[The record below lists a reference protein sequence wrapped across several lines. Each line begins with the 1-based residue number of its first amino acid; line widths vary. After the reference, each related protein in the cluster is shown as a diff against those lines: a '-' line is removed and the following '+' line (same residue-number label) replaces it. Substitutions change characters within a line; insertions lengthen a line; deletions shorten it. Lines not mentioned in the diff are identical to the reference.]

1 VVERRAGLQPLEL
14 VARHGVPRRDLEDVA
29 SLALRHADPDGDVL
43 ACEEVREPKGL
54 DDVAGAD
61 AAVVGLVGE
70 PQRQD
75 TLLLQVRLVDACEG
89 AGDDDRAACGQRSD
103 LARDGRIDVRTVEAG
118 LERSVFTGA
127 AFAVVFVDDERPGLA
142 AGLETLGDARDGVS
156 LRLRGIVLV
165 VESDVYV
172 SSLIIHGLDG
182 RGQVSTDSFRHQFSK
197 RTVITIEVLVGLLST
212 HEGHNTHRGSQRCWS
227 SGPCT

>member
-1 VVERRAGLQPLEL
+1 M
-14 VARHGVPRRDLEDVA
+14 PRRDLEDVA
-29 SLALRHADPDGDVL
+29 ALALRDADPDGDVL

-70 PQRQD
+70 PQRQNA
-75 TLLLQVRLVDACEG
+75 LLLQVRLVDAGEG

-103 LARDGRIDVRTVEAG
+103 PARDGRIDVRTVKAG

-127 AFAVVFVDDERPGLA
+127 AFAVVFVDDKCPGLV
-142 AGLETLGDARDGVS
+142 AGLETLRDARDGVS

-172 SSLIIHGLDG
+172 SSLVVHGLG
-182 RGQVSTDSFRHQFSK
+182 KQNRVSTDAATSFQS
-197 RTVITIEVLVGLLST
+197 V
-212 HEGHNTHRGSQRCWS
+212 Q
-227 SGPCT
+227 

>member
-1 VVERRAGLQPLEL
+1 
-14 VARHGVPRRDLEDVA
+14 VPRRDLEDFA
-29 SLALRHADPDGDVL
+29 ALALCHADPDGDVL
-43 ACEEVREPKGL
+43 ACEKVREPEGL

-75 TLLLQVRLVDACEG
+75 TLLLQVRLVDAGEG

-103 LARDGRIDVRTVEAG
+103 PARDGRIDVRTVEAG

-127 AFAVVFVDDERPGLA
+127 AFAVVLVDDERPGLV
-142 AGLETLGDARDGVS
+142 AGLETLRNARDGVS

-165 VESDVYV
+165 VESDVDV
-172 SSLIIHGLDG
+172 SSLIIYGLDG
-182 RGQVSTDSFRHQFSK
+182 HSQVSANSSRHQFSE
-197 RTVITIEVLVGLLST
+197 RTVITAAGLVDLLS
-212 HEGHNTHRGSQRCWS
+212 H
-227 SGPCT
+227 